1 MDNIEC
7 SICGKE
13 SKKIYKAEIE
23 EALVEVCENCLNL
36 GKNLGEVE
44 TAPIKNR
51 IIIQDDKK
59 EEIETILVDN
69 YGKIIV
75 KAREKKKLNREE
87 FAKKINE
94 KLSVIK
100 RVESEG
106 MEPDDAL
113 TEKIERFLEIK
124 LKVTYEEKSIG
135 KKEIKGELT
144 LGDVVEIK

>member
-1 MDNIEC
+1 VNNIEC

-36 GKNLGEVE
+36 GKNLGEIE
-44 TAPIKNR
+44 TAPIEKK
-51 IIIQDDKK
+51 IIISEDKK
-59 EEIETILVDN
+59 EEIETIIVDN

-75 KAREKKKLNREE
+75 KAREKKKLDREE

-100 RVESEG
+100 RVESEE

-113 TEKIERFLEIK
+113 TKKIERFLEIK
-124 LKVTYEEKSIG
+124 LKIPYEEKPIG

-144 LGDVVEIK
+144 LGDIVELK